1 MKLALV
7 QMTAAEVEQ
16 YEETAQKILCLA
28 EEACSQGAE
37 MILFPECA
45 YPAYMIGR
53 DSQRHFLKCLPELLE
68 GLSGIAAKNK
78 VYIAVGA
85 AFPEGEKLYL
95 SLIHISKLFMFIWL
109 S

>member
-68 GLSGIAAKNK
+68 GLSCKFQSIGASIPEL
-78 VYIAVGA
+78 AV
-85 AFPEGEKLYL
+85 
-95 SLIHISKLFMFIWL
+95 HLF
-109 S
+109 

>member
-45 YPAYMIGR
+45 YPAYMIAVSYTHLDVYKR
-53 DSQRHFLKCLPELLE
+53 QR
-68 GLSGIAAKNK
+68 I
-78 VYIAVGA
+78 IRTVGTQKDTQTR
-85 AFPEGEKLYL
+85 E
-95 SLIHISKLFMFIWL
+95 
-109 S
+109 